1 MQTIKLQLEDNL
13 YKNILNSGID
23 VQAKFKEFLFDLV
36 DDGYPSISME
46 EAKKRV
52 SEAVEDYHT
61 NPQNFSK
68 LDSNFWDDTEKR
80 LLQRHS

>member
-13 YKNILNSGID
+13 YENILNSGID
-23 VQAKFKEFLFDLV
+23 VQAKFKEFLFDLI
-36 DDGYPSISME
+36 DDAHPSISTE

-52 SEAVEDYHT
+52 SEAVKDYHK

-68 LDSNFWDDTEKR
+68 IDNNFWDDTEKR
-80 LLQRHS
+80 LIQRHS

>member
-1 MQTIKLQLEDNL
+1 MHTIKLQLEDNL
-13 YKNILNSGID
+13 YKNILENGID
-23 VQAKFKEFLFDLV
+23 IQVKFKEFLFDLV
-36 DDGYPSISME
+36 DDGYPSLSIE

-52 SEAVEDYHT
+52 NEAVEDYRT

-68 LDSNFWDDTEKR
+68 LDSSFWDDTEKR

>member
-13 YKNILNSGID
+13 YKNVLNSGID

-36 DDGYPSISME
+36 DDGYPSISTA

-61 NPQNFSK
+61 NPHNFSK
-68 LDSNFWDDTEKR
+68 LDSDFWDDTEKR
-80 LLQRHS
+80 LMQRHS

>member
-1 MQTIKLQLEDNL
+1 M
-13 YKNILNSGID
+13 SGG
-23 VQAKFKEFLFDLV
+23 VVLQAKFKEFLF

-61 NPQNFSK
+61 NPHNFSK
-68 LDSNFWDDTEKR
+68 LDSSFWDDTEKR

>member
-1 MQTIKLQLEDNL
+1 MRTIKLQLEDNL
-13 YKNILNSGID
+13 YTNILNSGID
-23 VQAKFKEFLFDLV
+23 VQAKFKEFLSDLV

-61 NPQNFSK
+61 NPQKFSK
-68 LDSNFWDDTEKR
+68 LDSSFWDDTEKR

>member
-13 YKNILNSGID
+13 YNNIVNSGID
-23 VQAKFKEFLFDLV
+23 VQAKFKDFLFDLV

-61 NPQNFSK
+61 NPQSFSK
-68 LDSNFWDDTEKR
+68 LDSSFWDDTEKR